1 MKINLTIILLICS
14 FSIFAS
20 ELSGNISLEYRQFSK
35 EALLSSQF
43 KQYGSIAIQPEW
55 FHEWDGGKQ
64 SLIFVPFTRWDQH
77 DEERTHSD
85 IRELSWLKV
94 FYESELRI
102 GIRKVF
108 WGVTE
113 SQHLVDIINQTD
125 LVESI
130 DGEEKLGQPMIN
142 YAFIQDWGTVDL
154 FVLPYF
160 RERTFAGIN
169 GRLRSVPHVDTSNPL
184 YESSEKEK
192 HIDTA
197 IRWSHSIG
205 DWDIGLSY
213 FNGTSRDPSFVGA
226 LDNDGNPV
234 LRPVYNLM
242 QQTGLDL
249 QATKDAWLWKM
260 EIINRSLKEARY
272 VAATGGFEY
281 TYYGV
286 LDSSSDLG
294 LVVEYSYD
302 DRNKQATTL
311 FENDVLLALRWT
323 NNDENDTNVL
333 FGVIADRDDSTRLYS
348 IEASRRIGE
357 SWKLNLEARL
367 FKGLSDNTN
376 LLYSLRQDDFVKLE
390 LAYYF

>member
-1 MKINLTIILLICS
+1 MRVNLTIILLICS

-20 ELSGNISLEYRQFSK
+20 ELSGNITLEYRQFSK
-35 EALLSSQF
+35 EALSSSQF
-43 KQYGSIAIQPEW
+43 KQYSSISIQPEW

-77 DEERTHSD
+77 DKERTHSD

-94 FYESELRI
+94 FDESELRI
-102 GIRKVF
+102 GVRKVF

-213 FNGTSRDPSFVGA
+213 FNGTSRDPSFIIA
-226 LDNDGNPV
+226 LDASGNPV

-260 EIINRSLKEARY
+260 EIINRSLKEDRY

-281 TYYGV
+281 TFYGV

-294 LVVEYSYD
+294 MVVEYSYD
-302 DRNKQATTL
+302 NRNKQATTP

-323 NNDENDTNVL
+323 NNDENDTSIL
-333 FGVIADRDDSTRLYS
+333 MGVVADLDDSSRLYS

-367 FKGLSDNTN
+367 FHGIKTTDPLLS
-376 LLYSLRQDDFVKLE
+376 SLRKDDFVQFE

>member
-323 NNDENDTNVL
+323 NNDENDTSIL
-333 FGVIADRDDSTRLYS
+333 MGVIADLDDSTRLYS
-348 IEASRRIGE
+348 IEASRRVAE
-357 SWKLNLEARL
+357 SWKLNFEARL
-367 FKGLSDNTN
+367 FDGIKINDP
-376 LLYSLRQDDFVKLE
+376 LLASLRHDDFVQVE